1 MIDAKYAYGTK
12 VRLIANVRND
22 GSFPGKMKGD
32 LLVRRGAVGYV
43 QQAGLHLQEHVIYQV
58 HFIDL
63 NLIIGCK
70 ESELIDAADPW
81 VDNLFEYGDRAQLTL
96 TLASQGITLVEAGT
110 IVSVL
115 AVERDDPTNIHY
127 RIQCGQL
134 DVSVPARALCEI
146 TSSAKE
152 YVNDHF
158 AA

>member
-12 VRLIANVRND
+12 VRVICNVRND

-32 LLVRRGAVGYV
+32 LLVRRGTTGYV
-43 QQAGLHLQEHVIYQV
+43 QQAGLHLQENVIYQV
-58 HFIDL
+58 HFIEH

-70 ESELIDAADPW
+70 ETELIDAAEPW
-81 VDNLFEYGDRAQLTL
+81 VDNEFEYGDRAQLTL

-115 AVERDDPTNIHY
+115 AVERDDPTDIHY

-134 DVSVPARALCEI
+134 DVSVPARALTAI
-146 TSSAKE
+146 NHNAKE
-152 YVNDHF
+152 LVDDDY